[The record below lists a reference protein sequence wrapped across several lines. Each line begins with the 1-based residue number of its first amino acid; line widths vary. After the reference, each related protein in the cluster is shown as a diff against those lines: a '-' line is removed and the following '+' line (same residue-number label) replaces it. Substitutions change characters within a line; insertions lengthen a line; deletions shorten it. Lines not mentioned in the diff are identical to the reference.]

1 MAPSP
6 RVPSVGGSTERQAP
20 QLPGRATNS
29 GSRLWDTL
37 GRVDRTVYTRLSGDT
52 STRFDIAV
60 SRLTNT
66 ADNSKISL
74 AMALALA
81 AGGGRRGRRAALVGM
96 ASVAVTSA
104 TANLVVKPL
113 ARRARPNRLE
123 THRDHVAGTVHHVSM
138 PESHSFPSG
147 HTAAACAFTVGVSSV
162 LPRVAVVPAVVAVV
176 VGYSRIHTGVHYP
189 SDVLLG
195 AVLGLALGAGTSL
208 VIARA

>member
-37 GRVDRTVYTRLSGDT
+37 GRVDRTVYTWLSGDT

-81 AGGGRRGRRAALVGM
+81 AGGGRRGRRAALVG
-96 ASVAVTSA
+96 
-104 TANLVVKPL
+104 
-113 ARRARPNRLE
+113 
-123 THRDHVAGTVHHVSM
+123 

-195 AVLGLALGAGTSL
+195 AVLGLALAAGTSL